1 MGGIGPNINSDE
13 WKDKNSKVKKMQEF
27 SEIVKVNNKE
37 KLMFLPGESKKI
49 ENNN

>member
-1 MGGIGPNINSDE
+1 MESIDGHNDE
-13 WKDKNSKVKKMQEF
+13 HKNSKVKKMQEF